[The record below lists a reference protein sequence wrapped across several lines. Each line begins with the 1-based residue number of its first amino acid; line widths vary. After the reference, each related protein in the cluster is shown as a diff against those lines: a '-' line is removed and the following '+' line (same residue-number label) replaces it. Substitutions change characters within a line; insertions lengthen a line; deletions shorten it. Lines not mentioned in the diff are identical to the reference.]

1 MLFNSISFVIFLCIV
16 LILIWLIKKRDY
28 QYVIL
33 LLASYYFYYFSTGLF
48 LLSLLLF
55 TSSLDFY
62 VGRKIYEAKNKR
74 IKKYFLILSL
84 ISNLGILAFFKYTNF
99 AIDSVNNLLILFGFN
114 PSLPILNIILPIG
127 ISFYTFQTMSYTL
140 DIYFEKYNLWLA
152 RG

>member
-1 MLFNSISFVIFLCIV
+1 MLFNSVSFIIFLCVV

-99 AIDSVNNLLILFGFN
+99 AIDSVNDLLILFGFN
-114 PSLPILNIILPIG
+114 SQLPILNI
-127 ISFYTFQTMSYTL
+127 
-140 DIYFEKYNLWLA
+140 
-152 RG
+152 